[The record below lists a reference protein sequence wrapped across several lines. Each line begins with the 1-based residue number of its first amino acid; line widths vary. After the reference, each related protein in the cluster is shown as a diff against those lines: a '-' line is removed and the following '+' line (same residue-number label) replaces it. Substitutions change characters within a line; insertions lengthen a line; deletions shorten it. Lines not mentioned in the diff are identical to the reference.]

1 MRDKWEILQIIEHA
15 FNLVTCSLCFLAKYP
30 QIKKLMGYDPNFKY
44 QVLLL
49 MVIQFTLAY
58 LMKDFSWTIVFLV
71 AYTIGGVI
79 NHALLLALH
88 EISHNLAF
96 GHARP
101 LHNRIFS
108 LIVNFPIGVPCAIS
122 FKKYH
127 LEHHRYQG
135 DEELDV
141 DLPTQFEARMF
152 FNTATKFVWV
162 VLQPFFYSLRPMFVN
177 PKNPLPLEIINMVL
191 QFSVDALVVH
201 YWGGKS
207 LVFMIASSLLGMGLH
222 PVAGHFISEHYM
234 FAKGYETYSYYGP
247 LNYVT
252 FNVGYHNEHHDF
264 PSVPGSRLPMVKEIA
279 SEYYKDLPQHNSW
292 TRVLY
297 EFITD
302 PAIGPYARMK
312 RKAMGYKNG
321 VEKEEWTPKELFRN
335 GC

>member
-1 MRDKWEILQIIEHA
+1 
-15 FNLVTCSLCFLAKYP
+15 
-30 QIKKLMGYDPNFKY
+30 MGYDPNFKY

-177 PKNPLPLEIINMVL
+177 PKNPLPLEMVNMVL

-207 LVFMIASSLLGMGLH
+207 LAFMIASSLLGMGLH

-321 VEKEEWTPKELFRN
+321 VEKEE
-335 GC
+335 

>member
-1 MRDKWEILQIIEHA
+1 
-15 FNLVTCSLCFLAKYP
+15 
-30 QIKKLMGYDPNFKY
+30 MGYDPNFKY

-96 GHARP
+96 GHAHP

-207 LVFMIASSLLGMGLH
+207 LAFMIASSLLGMGLH

-321 VEKEEWTPKELFRN
+321 VEKEE
-335 GC
+335 

>member
-1 MRDKWEILQIIEHA
+1 
-15 FNLVTCSLCFLAKYP
+15 
-30 QIKKLMGYDPNFKY
+30 MGYDPNFKY

-108 LIVNFPIGVPCAIS
+108 LIVNCPIGVPCAIS

-177 PKNPLPLEIINMVL
+177 PKNPLPLEIVNMVL

-207 LVFMIASSLLGMGLH
+207 LAFMIASSLLGMGLH

-321 VEKEEWTPKELFRN
+321 VEKEE
-335 GC
+335 

>member
-1 MRDKWEILQIIEHA
+1 
-15 FNLVTCSLCFLAKYP
+15 
-30 QIKKLMGYDPNFKY
+30 MGYDPNFKY

-177 PKNPLPLEIINMVL
+177 PKNPLPLEIVNMVL

-207 LVFMIASSLLGMGLH
+207 LTFMIASSLLGMGLH

-234 FAKGYETYSYYGP
+234 FATGYETYSYYGP

-321 VEKEEWTPKELFRN
+321 VEKEE
-335 GC
+335 

>member
-1 MRDKWEILQIIEHA
+1 
-15 FNLVTCSLCFLAKYP
+15 
-30 QIKKLMGYDPNFKY
+30 MGYDPNFKY

-141 DLPTQFEARMF
+141 DLPTQFEAQMF

-177 PKNPLPLEIINMVL
+177 PKNPLPLEIVNMVL

-207 LVFMIASSLLGMGLH
+207 LAFMIASSLLGMGLH

>member
-1 MRDKWEILQIIEHA
+1 MTRS
-15 FNLVTCSLCFLAKYP
+15 FCVLAKYP

-58 LMKDFSWTIVFLV
+58 LMKDFSWTILFLV
-71 AYTIGGVI
+71 AYSIGGVI

-177 PKNPLPLEIINMVL
+177 PKNPLPLEIVNMVL
-191 QFSVDALVVH
+191 QFSVDAVVLH

-234 FAKGYETYSYYGP
+234 FTKGYETFSYYGP

-312 RKAMGYKNG
+312 RKAMGSKNG
-321 VEKEEWTPKELFRN
+321 IEKEE
-335 GC
+335 

>member
-1 MRDKWEILQIIEHA
+1 
-15 FNLVTCSLCFLAKYP
+15 
-30 QIKKLMGYDPNFKY
+30 MGYDPNFKY

-58 LMKDFSWTIVFLV
+58 LMKDFSWTILFLV

-279 SEYYKDLPQHNSW
+279 SEYYRDLPQHNSW

-321 VEKEEWTPKELFRN
+321 VEKEEWTPKELFHN

>member
-1 MRDKWEILQIIEHA
+1 
-15 FNLVTCSLCFLAKYP
+15 
-30 QIKKLMGYDPNFKY
+30 MGYDPNFKY

-71 AYTIGGVI
+71 AYSIGGVI

-177 PKNPLPLEIINMVL
+177 PKNPLPLEIVNMVL

-207 LVFMIASSLLGMGLH
+207 LAFMIASSLLGMGLH

-321 VEKEEWTPKELFRN
+321 VEKEE
-335 GC
+335 

>member
-1 MRDKWEILQIIEHA
+1 
-15 FNLVTCSLCFLAKYP
+15 
-30 QIKKLMGYDPNFKY
+30 MGYDPNFKY

-58 LMKDFSWTIVFLV
+58 LMKDFSWTIVLLV

-177 PKNPLPLEIINMVL
+177 PKNPLPLEIVNMVL

-207 LVFMIASSLLGMGLH
+207 LTFMIASSLLGMGLH

-234 FAKGYETYSYYGP
+234 FTKGYETYSYYGP

-321 VEKEEWTPKELFRN
+321 VEKEE
-335 GC
+335 

>member
-1 MRDKWEILQIIEHA
+1 
-15 FNLVTCSLCFLAKYP
+15 
-30 QIKKLMGYDPNFKY
+30 
-44 QVLLL
+44 
-49 MVIQFTLAY
+49 
-58 LMKDFSWTIVFLV
+58 MKDFSWTLLFLV

-207 LVFMIASSLLGMGLH
+207 LMFMIASSLLGMGLH

-321 VEKEEWTPKELFRN
+321 VEKEE
-335 GC
+335 

>member
-1 MRDKWEILQIIEHA
+1 MSYS
-15 FNLVTCSLCFLAKYP
+15 FCFVAKYP

-58 LMKDFSWTIVFLV
+58 VIRDFSWPFLFLV
-71 AYTIGGVI
+71 AYTIGGVV

-101 LHNRIFS
+101 IHNRIFS
-108 LIVNFPIGVPCAIS
+108 LIANFPIGVPCAIS

-177 PKNPLPLEIINMVL
+177 PKNPLPLEIINVVI

-201 YWGGKS
+201 YWGAKS
-207 LVFMIASSLLGMGLH
+207 LVFMIASSLLGMGFH

-234 FAKGYETYSYYGP
+234 FANGYETFSYYGP

-264 PSVPGSRLPMVKEIA
+264 PSIPGSRLPMVREIA
-279 SEYYKDLPQHNSW
+279 AEYYKDLPHHNSW
-292 TRVLY
+292 TRVIY
-297 EFITD
+297 EFITN

-312 RKAMGYKNG
+312 RKAMRLQNG
-321 VEKEEWTPKELFRN
+321 QAKEE
-335 GC
+335 

>member
-1 MRDKWEILQIIEHA
+1 
-15 FNLVTCSLCFLAKYP
+15 
-30 QIKKLMGYDPNFKY
+30 MGYDPNFKY

-71 AYTIGGVI
+71 AYSIGGVI

-177 PKNPLPLEIINMVL
+177 PKNPLPLEIVNMVL

-207 LVFMIASSLLGMGLH
+207 LAFMIASSLLGMGLH

>member
-1 MRDKWEILQIIEHA
+1 
-15 FNLVTCSLCFLAKYP
+15 
-30 QIKKLMGYDPNFKY
+30 MGYDPNFKY

-177 PKNPLPLEIINMVL
+177 PKNPLPLEIVNMVL

-207 LVFMIASSLLGMGLH
+207 LAFMIASSLLGMGLH

>member
-1 MRDKWEILQIIEHA
+1 
-15 FNLVTCSLCFLAKYP
+15 
-30 QIKKLMGYDPNFKY
+30 MGYDPNFKY

-58 LMKDFSWTIVFLV
+58 LMKDFSWTILFLV

-177 PKNPLPLEIINMVL
+177 PKNPLPLEIVNMVL

-207 LVFMIASSLLGMGLH
+207 LAFMIASSLLGMGLH

-234 FAKGYETYSYYGP
+234 FANGYETYSYYGP

-321 VEKEEWTPKELFRN
+321 VEKEEWTPKELFLN

>member
-1 MRDKWEILQIIEHA
+1 
-15 FNLVTCSLCFLAKYP
+15 
-30 QIKKLMGYDPNFKY
+30 MGYDPNFKY

-177 PKNPLPLEIINMVL
+177 PKNPLPLEIVNMVL

-207 LVFMIASSLLGMGLH
+207 LTFMIASSLLGMGLH

-279 SEYYKDLPQHNSW
+279 SEYYKNLPQHNSW

-321 VEKEEWTPKELFRN
+321 VEKEE
-335 GC
+335 

>member
-1 MRDKWEILQIIEHA
+1 MSYS
-15 FNLVTCSLCFLAKYP
+15 FCFVAKYP

-58 LMKDFSWTIVFLV
+58 VIRDFSWPFLFLV
-71 AYTIGGVI
+71 AYTIGGVV

-101 LHNRIFS
+101 IHNRIFS
-108 LIVNFPIGVPCAIS
+108 LIANFPIGVPCAIS

-177 PKNPLPLEIINMVL
+177 PKNPLPLEIINMVI

-201 YWGGKS
+201 YWGAKS
-207 LVFMIASSLLGMGLH
+207 LVFMIASSLLGMGFH

-234 FAKGYETYSYYGP
+234 FANGYETFSYYGP

-264 PSVPGSRLPMVKEIA
+264 PSIPGSRLPMVREIA
-279 SEYYKDLPQHNSW
+279 AEYYKDLPHHNSW
-292 TRVLY
+292 TRVIY
-297 EFITD
+297 EFITN

-312 RKAMGYKNG
+312 RKAMRLQNG
-321 VEKEEWTPKELFRN
+321 QAKEE
-335 GC
+335 

>member
-1 MRDKWEILQIIEHA
+1 
-15 FNLVTCSLCFLAKYP
+15 
-30 QIKKLMGYDPNFKY
+30 MGYDPNFKY

-101 LHNRIFS
+101 LHNWIFS
-108 LIVNFPIGVPCAIS
+108 LIANFPIGVPCAIS

-177 PKNPLPLEIINMVL
+177 PKNPLPLEIVNMVL

-207 LVFMIASSLLGMGLH
+207 LAFMIASSLLGMGLH

-321 VEKEEWTPKELFRN
+321 VEKEE
-335 GC
+335 

>member
-1 MRDKWEILQIIEHA
+1 
-15 FNLVTCSLCFLAKYP
+15 
-30 QIKKLMGYDPNFKY
+30 MGYDPNFKY

-177 PKNPLPLEIINMVL
+177 PKNPLPLEIVNMVL

-207 LVFMIASSLLGMGLH
+207 LAFMIASSLLGMGLH

-321 VEKEEWTPKELFRN
+321 VEKEEWTPKELFHN

>member
-1 MRDKWEILQIIEHA
+1 
-15 FNLVTCSLCFLAKYP
+15 
-30 QIKKLMGYDPNFKY
+30 MGYDPNFKY

-177 PKNPLPLEIINMVL
+177 PKNPLPLEIVNMVL

-207 LVFMIASSLLGMGLH
+207 LAFMIASSLLGMGLH

-292 TRVLY
+292 TGVLY

>member
-1 MRDKWEILQIIEHA
+1 
-15 FNLVTCSLCFLAKYP
+15 
-30 QIKKLMGYDPNFKY
+30 MGYDPNFKY

-49 MVIQFTLAY
+49 MMIQFTLAY

-177 PKNPLPLEIINMVL
+177 PKNPLPLEIVNMVL

-207 LVFMIASSLLGMGLH
+207 LAFMIASSLLGMGLH

-321 VEKEEWTPKELFRN
+321 VEKEE
-335 GC
+335 

>member
-1 MRDKWEILQIIEHA
+1 
-15 FNLVTCSLCFLAKYP
+15 
-30 QIKKLMGYDPNFKY
+30 MGYDPNFKY

-88 EISHNLAF
+88 EISHSLAF

-177 PKNPLPLEIINMVL
+177 PKNPLPLEIVNMVL

-207 LVFMIASSLLGMGLH
+207 LAFMIASSLLGMGLH

>member
-1 MRDKWEILQIIEHA
+1 
-15 FNLVTCSLCFLAKYP
+15 
-30 QIKKLMGYDPNFKY
+30 MGYDPNFKY

-58 LMKDFSWTIVFLV
+58 LMKDFSWTILFLV

-177 PKNPLPLEIINMVL
+177 PKNPLPLEIVNMVL

-279 SEYYKDLPQHNSW
+279 SEYYRDLPQHNSW

-321 VEKEEWTPKELFRN
+321 VEKEEWTPKELFHN

>member
-1 MRDKWEILQIIEHA
+1 
-15 FNLVTCSLCFLAKYP
+15 
-30 QIKKLMGYDPNFKY
+30 MGYDPNFKY

-177 PKNPLPLEIINMVL
+177 PKNPLPLEIVNMVL

-207 LVFMIASSLLGMGLH
+207 LTFMIASSLLGMGLH

-234 FAKGYETYSYYGP
+234 FTKGYETYSYYGP

-321 VEKEEWTPKELFRN
+321 VEKEE
-335 GC
+335 

>member
-1 MRDKWEILQIIEHA
+1 
-15 FNLVTCSLCFLAKYP
+15 
-30 QIKKLMGYDPNFKY
+30 MGYDPNFKY

-177 PKNPLPLEIINMVL
+177 PKNPLPLEIVNMVL

-207 LVFMIASSLLGMGLH
+207 LAFMIASSLLGMGLH

-312 RKAMGYKNG
+312 RKVMGYKNG
-321 VEKEEWTPKELFRN
+321 VEKEE
-335 GC
+335 

>member
-1 MRDKWEILQIIEHA
+1 MGGQVSRNDFEWSYTAEPHASRRKEI
-15 FNLVTCSLCFLAKYP
+15 LAKYP

-177 PKNPLPLEIINMVL
+177 PKNPLPLEIVNMVL

-207 LVFMIASSLLGMGLH
+207 LAFMIASSLLGMGLH

-234 FAKGYETYSYYGP
+234 FATGYETYSYYGP

-321 VEKEEWTPKELFRN
+321 VEKEE
-335 GC
+335 

>member
-1 MRDKWEILQIIEHA
+1 
-15 FNLVTCSLCFLAKYP
+15 
-30 QIKKLMGYDPNFKY
+30 MGYDPNFKY

-162 VLQPFFYSLRPMFVN
+162 MLQPFFYSLRPMFVN
-177 PKNPLPLEIINMVL
+177 PKNPLPLEIVNMVL

-207 LVFMIASSLLGMGLH
+207 LAFMIASSLLGMGLH

>member
-1 MRDKWEILQIIEHA
+1 
-15 FNLVTCSLCFLAKYP
+15 
-30 QIKKLMGYDPNFKY
+30 MGYDPNFKY

-177 PKNPLPLEIINMVL
+177 PKNPLPLEIANMVL

-207 LVFMIASSLLGMGLH
+207 LAFMIASSLLGMGLH

-321 VEKEEWTPKELFRN
+321 VEKEE
-335 GC
+335 

>member
-1 MRDKWEILQIIEHA
+1 MIYFISII
-15 FNLVTCSLCFLAKYP
+15 CFVAKYP

-49 MVIQFTLAY
+49 MVIQFALAY
-58 LMKDFSWTIVFLV
+58 LMRNASWPFLFVV
-71 AYTIGGVI
+71 AYSIGGVI

-101 LHNRIFS
+101 IHNRIFS
-108 LIVNFPIGVPCAIS
+108 LIANLPIGVPAAIS

-141 DLPTQFEARMF
+141 DLPSQFEARMF
-152 FNTATKFVWV
+152 FNTVTKFVWV

-177 PKNPLPLEIINMVL
+177 PKKPLPLEIVNMVL
-191 QFSVDALVVH
+191 QFSFDAMIVH
-201 YWGGKS
+201 CWGGKA
-207 LVFMIASSLLGMGLH
+207 LLFLIASSLMGMGLH

-234 FAKGYETYSYYGP
+234 FTKGYETFSYYGP

-264 PSVPGSRLPMVKEIA
+264 PSVPGSRLPLVKEIA

-292 TRVLY
+292 TKVLY
-297 EFITD
+297 DFITD

-312 RKAMGYKNG
+312 RKAMRCKAGE
-321 VEKEEWTPKELFRN
+321 EKEE
-335 GC
+335 

>member
-1 MRDKWEILQIIEHA
+1 
-15 FNLVTCSLCFLAKYP
+15 
-30 QIKKLMGYDPNFKY
+30 MGYDPNFKY

-177 PKNPLPLEIINMVL
+177 PKNPLPLEIVNMAL

-207 LVFMIASSLLGMGLH
+207 LAFMIASSLLGMGLH

-321 VEKEEWTPKELFRN
+321 VEKEE
-335 GC
+335 

>member
-1 MRDKWEILQIIEHA
+1 
-15 FNLVTCSLCFLAKYP
+15 
-30 QIKKLMGYDPNFKY
+30 MGYDPNFKY

-58 LMKDFSWTIVFLV
+58 LMKDFSWTILFLV

-79 NHALLLALH
+79 NHALLLGLH

-177 PKNPLPLEIINMVL
+177 PKNPLPLEIVNMVL

-207 LVFMIASSLLGMGLH
+207 LAFMIASSLLGMGLH

-234 FAKGYETYSYYGP
+234 FANGYETYSYYGP

-321 VEKEEWTPKELFRN
+321 VEKEE
-335 GC
+335 

>member
-1 MRDKWEILQIIEHA
+1 
-15 FNLVTCSLCFLAKYP
+15 
-30 QIKKLMGYDPNFKY
+30 MGYDPNFKY

-177 PKNPLPLEIINMVL
+177 PKNPLPLEIANMVL

-207 LVFMIASSLLGMGLH
+207 LAFMIASSLLGMGLH